1 MKKKSLDQEIKNK
14 IQELYAISNEIK
26 LLLQI
31 TYQNSSSEI
40 DNCCA
45 KYEELKNLWFL
56 KYKELKQYI
65 ENYE

>member
-31 TYQNSSSEI
+31 TYQNSSI

-45 KYEELKNLWFL
+45 KYEELKDLWFL

>member
-1 MKKKSLDQEIKNK
+1 MKKSLDQEIKNK
-14 IQELYAISNEIK
+14 IQELYDISNKIK

-31 TYQNSSSEI
+31 TYQNSSSETA
-40 DNCCA
+40 NCCT
-45 KYEELKNLWFL
+45 KYEELKDLWFL